1 MHTNIHLFTLALEWF
16 CLVSKKDKRI
26 KNWLWCFVVSENI
39 SLCLPLSTSQ
49 FKLLH
54 KCCRHVKFWH
64 ERGAFNSGVG
74 WLCPATVRV
83 SQKTLLFTATATL
96 KLSATGRRAAPLDS
110 LDVYNPKISLQCHFE
125 EVWVSHSPLSHK
137 LMPCVTS
144 ILIPDLSFSDV
155 KAFWQPRGSSSHQL
169 SRHLRNDAAEGC
181 GLSRSSFTNTPLSDL
196 SVSPAS
202 PFQTEGHLLPR

>member
-1 MHTNIHLFTLALEWF
+1 MLRCLWKHIIVSFTEHIT
-16 CLVSKKDKRI
+16 VRI
-26 KNWLWCFVVSENI
+26 IAQV
-39 SLCLPLSTSQ
+39 LPSCEVLTRTGQLRS
-49 FKLLH
+49 
-54 KCCRHVKFWH
+54 R
-64 ERGAFNSGVG
+64 AFNSGAG

-110 LDVYNPKISLQCHFE
+110 LDVYNPKTSLQCHFE
-125 EVWVSHSPLSHK
+125 EVWVSHSPLPHK

-155 KAFWQPRGSSSHQL
+155 KAFWQPGGSSGHQL

-181 GLSRSSFTNTPLSDL
+181 GLLRSSFTNTPLSDL

-202 PFQTEGHLLPR
+202 PSQTEGHLLPR